1 MLSRRSQYEQMLSG
15 TDLNGISP
23 MGFLLKKARH
33 GKYLNAYRMKPINTD
48 YFRDKLMLTL
58 KSVYDK
64 YKTRE
69 IKIKDIHADV
79 DDNAVVILDVNEYQ
93 TIKSTIEQI
102 FQDAETMPMDSL
114 KSTARA
120 KFSAMLFD
128 IPDGKSVISIDT
140 VEVFFKNV
148 FEKGIF
154 VATYDETAVE
164 EMKHDS
170 ALVFRYELPCIYF
183 EEEEKLLVLDRKKT
197 EGIFNLLEHYQKN
210 ARTKFVELVDENI
223 VEIDSAVLDSEL
235 KNITTA
241 RKINSMIKTDEFTK
255 DIDFYKEYKSK
266 SSDFDDKL
274 AQITI
279 KNDKVI
285 ISNKDD
291 LLAFLHIT
299 RDAVI
304 ESMMYPDKKYISYVK
319 RPIKRKQVD
328 SNQLKA

>member
-1 MLSRRSQYEQMLSG
+1 MLSG

-69 IKIKDIHADV
+69 IKIKDIYADV

-299 RDAVI
+299 RDDVI
-304 ESMMYPDKKYISYVK
+304 ESLMYPDKKYISYVK

>member
-15 TDLNGISP
+15 TDLSGISP

-33 GKYLNAYRMKPINTD
+33 GKYLNAYRMKPIKTA
-48 YFRDKLMLTL
+48 YFRDKLNLTL
-58 KSVYDK
+58 KSVYDR
-64 YKTRE
+64 YNTRE
-69 IKIKDIHADV
+69 IKIEDIHADV
-79 DDNAVVILDVNEYQ
+79 DDNAVVVLDVNEYQ

-102 FQDAETMPMDSL
+102 FQDATTEPMDSL
-114 KSTARA
+114 KSTAGA

-140 VEVFFKNV
+140 VEVLFKSA
-148 FEKGIF
+148 FEKGVF

-164 EMKHDS
+164 EMEHDS

-210 ARTKFVELVDENI
+210 ARTKFVKLVDENI
-223 VEIDSAVLDSEL
+223 VEIDDAVLDSEL

-241 RKINSMIKTDEFTK
+241 RKINNMIKTGDFAK
-255 DIDFYKEYKSK
+255 DINFYKEYKSK

-299 RDAVI
+299 RDDVI
-304 ESMMYPDKKYISYVK
+304 ESMMYPDKKYISYAK
-319 RPIKRKQVD
+319 RPIKRKQLG
-328 SNQLKA
+328 SS